1 MKHFMFVHDAEEAA
15 KDFANTPGVHLNM
28 IPRDLGANVKFWA
41 KLVELSPELIGRV
54 PQKVIETK
62 EFADSIDHIRFFN
75 FIPTEYLTG
84 EERSEYLT
92 DEDGSKYKKIP
103 EKAIWVL
110 KNPVQVNTMNEYSWY
125 CVNDENDWR
134 SASSLDT
141 YMLFALIEE
150 HRRADQINPELWTQ
164 ELADYLMTT
173 GKALVSF
180 DDIPEQFVRDE
191 WREIMTLYK
200 NKRYPIFGDY
210 KSISEPERI
219 PEYWGSFKT
228 EKEIMLALDLEEL
241 INRCQNPWGYAVSV
255 GFDFS
260 DDHTDY
266 SKIFADL
273 WDAISETVSNNET
286 ILKRMMKLY
295 AMFSRCIPKELF
307 KPEWLEEHEEFQAY
321 KRSCRNANLL
331 VKCAKNEVK
340 RLERVERLKEERE
353 SFKAF
358 ILEYLSMTDEEV
370 ERFISEII

>member
-15 KDFANTPGVHLNM
+15 KDFANTPGVHLKM

-41 KLVELSPELIGRV
+41 KLVELNPELIGRV

-75 FIPTEYLTG
+75 FVPT
-84 EERSEYLT
+84 EYLT
-92 DEDGSKYKKIP
+92 DEDISKYKEKP

-125 CVNDENDWR
+125 CIDDGNNWR

-141 YMLFALIEE
+141 YMLYALIEE

-164 ELADYLMTT
+164 KFADYLMTSE
-173 GKALVSF
+173 KALVSF

-191 WREIMTLYK
+191 WIEIMTLYR
-200 NKRYPIFGDY
+200 NKRYPIFGEY
-210 KSISEPERI
+210 KSISKPERI

-228 EKEIMLALDLEEL
+228 EQEIMLALDLEEL

-273 WDAISETVSNNET
+273 WDAIGETVSNNET

-307 KPEWLEEHEEFQAY
+307 KPEWLEEHEDFQYY
-321 KRSCRNANLL
+321 KHSYRNAKLW
-331 VKCAKNEVK
+331 VKCAKNEVE
-340 RLERVERLKEERE
+340 RLERVERLKEEKE

-358 ILEYLSMTDEEV
+358 ILEYLPMTDEEV
-370 ERFISEII
+370 EKFISEII